1 MTRTQKLGL
10 CTWLP
15 EDPVCLAEVNDNF
28 TRLDQS
34 GGRALRLTEAALIN
48 LGGLMA
54 AQAHSG
60 GHAAYAQNVSVDAFQ
75 DMSNLAS
82 YSQLYFQ
89 DQRLELLAGGQS
101 SGSVSGGTNVT
112 SGGGDFS
119 ASGVTRQI
127 SSKQSWCSLFTF
139 QPDAYGQLTKLTL
152 KTTSTAT
159 TSTSASVKLSVWD
172 AGTDKMLAETAL
184 GTITRGSGE
193 DNSVSFTLDL
203 LLDPNRKYVMMV
215 WIESMPNAYFVLN
228 TLSFTVT
235 PIVYSSGSAAMRE
248 LPIPDGATRAELLL
262 HGTAD
267 APQPALSFDGAQAL
281 SFSGGAASDDVL
293 PGGAAATLWRYTL
306 ELPADTQRA
315 QLKLTIPGSG
325 CKIYDYALIFL

>member
-1 MTRTQKLGL
+1 MTRTQELGL

-60 GHAAYAQNVSVDAFQ
+60 SHAAYAQNITVDAFQ
-75 DMSNLAS
+75 DMSNLAD
-82 YSQLYFQ
+82 YSQLFFQ
-89 DQRLELLAGGQS
+89 NQRLELLSGGLS

-112 SGGGDFS
+112 SGGGDFN

-127 SSKQSWCSLFTF
+127 STKQSWCKLFDF
-139 QPDAYGQLTKLTL
+139 QPDAYGRLTRLSL

-159 TSTSASVKLSVWD
+159 TSTSASVKLSIWSA
-172 AGTDKMLAETAL
+172 AGEKLLETAL

-193 DNSVSFTLDL
+193 DNSVSFSVNLA
-203 LLDPNRKYVMMV
+203 LDPNQKYVMMV
-215 WIESMPNAYFVLN
+215 WIESMPNAFFVLN

-235 PIVYSSGSAAMRE
+235 PVVYSSGSASMR
-248 LPIPDGATRAELLL
+248 PTAIPVSATRAELLL

-267 APQPALSFDGAQAL
+267 APQPALSLDGAEAL
-281 SFSGGAASDDVL
+281 AFSGGAASEDVL
-293 PGGAAATLWRYTL
+293 PGGTAATLWRYTL
-306 ELPADTQRA
+306 ALPQGAQSA
-315 QLKLTIPGSG
+315 QLKLTIPGAGS
-325 CKIYDYALIFL
+325 KIYDYALIFL